1 MSTDDLLSPLI
12 GQDLPRWDGLERSV
26 SLESTNEAYLAIP
39 PYARARFQVV
49 GGQLWKAPSRCV
61 YRRDETTAWAILQM
75 LTRHP
80 DQPDV
85 DVVFN
90 CRDGPLLLRNWRTR
104 AKQRPMVFSYS
115 TDELHSEVAFP
126 DYTLWGLPGKLKPW
140 PQLRL
145 DLLHRAQ
152 TPWAG
157 KQARYLLPTTYYL
170 PPAACYLLPTAY
182 HLLVRVTSYSPLPTI
197 QRSPP
202 TYSRSLCSSG
212 LAWST
217 PTTTRSACARASG
230 YARAPT
236 GRGSSCTFTGC
247 TTSASTR
254 PRSTAAIGTCCSRL
268 VRVRVRVS

>member
-1 MSTDDLLSPLI
+1 MSTDELVSPLI

-39 PYARARFQVV
+39 PYARARFQIV
-49 GGQLWKAPSRCV
+49 GGRLWKSPSRCV

-90 CRDGPLLLRNWRTR
+90 CRDGPLLPRNWRTR

-115 TDELHSEVAFP
+115 TDDVHSEVAFP

-152 TPWAG
+152 TPWAA
-157 KQARYLLPTTYYL
+157 KQALLAVAAYYPL
-170 PPAACYLLPTAY
+170 LAACYLLPAPTAY
-182 HLLVRVTSYSPLPTI
+182 GLPPPTGQDSSPLPTPEHPPASYTPAADALRL
-197 QRSPP
+197 RSRQLVPLVARRARIAQP
-202 TYSRSLCSSG
+202 QPVSPRLRG
-212 LAWST
+212 LTMLAT
-217 PTTTRSACARASG
+217 VHIT
-230 YARAPT
+230 
-236 GRGSSCTFTGC
+236 
-247 TTSASTR
+247 
-254 PRSTAAIGTCCSRL
+254 
-268 VRVRVRVS
+268 VD